1 MNVRVGTTDTAES
14 DYMRIG
20 LSTHGPRG
28 GCERLERTFEKEI
41 IVAAFRDGYL
51 PDVEFVGLD
60 ARTGMTSLIR

>member
-1 MNVRVGTTDTAES
+1 MNVCVGTTDAAES
-14 DYMRIG
+14 DYMRIELSAHG
-20 LSTHGPRG
+20 LQGRWES
-28 GCERLERTFEKEI
+28 LEHTFEKEI